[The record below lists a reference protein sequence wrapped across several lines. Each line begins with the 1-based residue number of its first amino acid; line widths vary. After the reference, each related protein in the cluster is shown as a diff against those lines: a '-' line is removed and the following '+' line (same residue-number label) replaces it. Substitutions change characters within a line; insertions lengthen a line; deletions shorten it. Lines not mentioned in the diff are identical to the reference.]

1 MVYNVELV
9 IGNNVVIDMDL
20 ILSDCDG
27 VLLDWQF
34 GFNVW
39 MERQGYKKVSSVD
52 YGIDK
57 CYNIPK
63 SLSKQL
69 IKQFN
74 ESAAC
79 GYLPPLRDAAEW
91 VRKLYEEKGV
101 RIRVIT
107 SLSLEPYA
115 VKLREENLKRIFG
128 EAIESVICLDTGA
141 DKDEALAPYANSG
154 MFWIEDKPANA
165 ELGAQLGLAAFLM
178 QHTHNTDYDSDD
190 VCVISTWKEIYKYV

>member
-1 MVYNVELV
+1 M
-9 IGNNVVIDMDL
+9 I

-27 VLLDWQF
+27 VLLDWEF
-34 GFNVW
+34 GFNQW
-39 MERQGYKKVSSVD
+39 MERRGFSRTSKYD

-57 CYNIPK
+57 QYDIDRPLSK
-63 SLSKQL
+63 SLV
-69 IKQFN
+69 KQFN

-79 GYLPPLRDAAEW
+79 GFLPPLRDAVKY

-101 RIRVIT
+101 QIRVIT
-107 SLSLEPYA
+107 SLSLDPAA
-115 VKLREENLKRIFG
+115 VKLREANLKRVFG

-141 DKDEALAPYANSG
+141 DKNEALEPYANSG

-165 ELGAQLGLAAFLM
+165 ELGVSLGLAAFLM

-190 VCVISTWKEIYKYV
+190 ICVVSSWKEIYKYV